1 MIILQAQ
8 LDDIKERERN
18 WAITEDS
25 ADKIAGVETL
35 GVKQPPNVSASSF
48 VSEQNQK
55 AAALERM
62 RKDQE
67 ERLRSLSS
75 PLPVKGE
82 APRYGGPATKNP
94 APNPVTPKGS
104 SARQVVSLA
113 SMFNTGNQDR
123 PEQSATLPTPPP
135 PPQPRSPRLS
145 LSEMTRLKKDPVP
158 LEGKNSDVRIPS
170 LAEMTRLK
178 KDNNGGASRIGAAS
192 NTAAGRQPV
201 RQQVPISNS
210 DNIRRPIRQQILIS
224 SEDSEN
230 DDLLQSN
237 KKMSIGEAMK
247 RASSPEGTS
256 SKDKEAEQK
265 RSKMWGIDIDKLL

>member
-75 PLPVKGE
+75 PLPV
-82 APRYGGPATKNP
+82 AIN
-94 APNPVTPKGS
+94 S
-104 SARQVVSLA
+104 SRQKSRQRSCL
-113 SMFNTGNQDR
+113 SYFNTV
-123 PEQSATLPTPPP
+123 SAAN
-135 PPQPRSPRLS
+135 S
-145 LSEMTRLKKDPVP
+145 LSSFLAHVLIID
-158 LEGKNSDVRIPS
+158 LYS
-170 LAEMTRLK
+170 LYCFHF
-178 KDNNGGASRIGAAS
+178 
-192 NTAAGRQPV
+192 P
-201 RQQVPISNS
+201 
-210 DNIRRPIRQQILIS
+210 
-224 SEDSEN
+224 
-230 DDLLQSN
+230 
-237 KKMSIGEAMK
+237 
-247 RASSPEGTS
+247 
-256 SKDKEAEQK
+256 
-265 RSKMWGIDIDKLL
+265 